1 MCAVEQTAARL
12 PCTLHPRRRPAGT
25 APGRIAHLLPFQENR
40 MNDTLFAPQDT
51 AAAPSAGPDLRHG
64 PGPHVMGAGT
74 LVGNDVVSPAGE
86 ALGSIKEIM
95 LDMRTS
101 RVRYAVLSCG
111 GFLSVGEKLFAVPWE
126 ALTLDTENKRFV
138 LDVTRE
144 RLDSAP
150 GFDKNQWPD
159 MADPTWE
166 KAIHAHYDAI
176 PYSAPPA
183 L

>member
-1 MCAVEQTAARL
+1 LKE
-12 PCTLHPRRRPAGT
+12 
-25 APGRIAHLLPFQENR
+25 IR
-40 MNDTLFAPQDT
+40 MNDSYLAAQDT
-51 AAAPSAGPDLRHG
+51 EPASASAGPDLRHG
-64 PGPHVMGAGT
+64 PGPHVMGAST
-74 LVGNDVVSPAGE
+74 LVGNDVVSPVGE

-95 LDMRTS
+95 LDMRAA
-101 RVRYAVLSCG
+101 RVRYAVLSVG

-166 KAIHAHYDAI
+166 TAIHAYYAAT
-176 PYSAPPA
+176 PFSAPPA